1 MKKNV
6 GTADRAVRAIL
17 ALVIAALWIGG
28 QLSGTLALVLGLLA
42 VVFLATSAMSYCPLY
57 LPFDFSTKK
66 KES

>member
-57 LPFDFSTKK
+57 LPFGFSTKK